1 MSSDNPTGAVNQ
13 QGSRSGFLLEPL
25 LTPQRL
31 HAELLA
37 TDAKS
42 LEAYL
47 QGALRDGTRSALHR
61 THRIGAAERGWL
73 VLLQQILNLLDQ
85 RSWIYREGARRN
97 YWILETT
104 ASFLDMRYDA
114 NALAGSHAGL
124 AYVRGYFD
132 ADGGM
137 PVSSDARLYFQFTQN
152 SRDSLAAVAA
162 NLAAWG
168 IETGRIHHP
177 SVRVDPEYWR
187 LYVRAGSHRRFM
199 ALVRSWHPRKRQQIE
214 TRMKI

>member
-1 MSSDNPTGAVNQ
+1 
-13 QGSRSGFLLEPL
+13 
-25 LTPQRL
+25 
-31 HAELLA
+31 
-37 TDAKS
+37 

-61 THRIGAAERGWL
+61 THRIGAAEREWL
-73 VLLQQILNLLDQ
+73 VLLQQILDLLGQ
-85 RSWIYREGARRN
+85 RGWIYREGARRN

-104 ASFLDMRYDA
+104 ASFLDMRHDA
-114 NALAGSHAGL
+114 NALVGSPAGL

-137 PVSSDARLYFQFTQN
+137 PVSPDARLYFQFAQN
-152 SRDSLAAVAA
+152 SYDSLAAVAA
-162 NLAAWG
+162 NLGAWG
-168 IETGRIHHP
+168 ITTGRIHHP

-187 LYVRAGSHRRFM
+187 LYVSAGSHHRFM